1 MQYKPR
7 VDHGAGNGESNMSK
21 FQVGDVIENFGDL
34 DPINQI
40 TFGERFT
47 VTDCK
52 GGGVYFT
59 DSNGIV
65 RARPEGD
72 YKLIHRPEQTPP
84 ATITHEGYTYNRG
97 ERVVPEWV
105 KDGTWVVC
113 FINNELA
120 KISIKGDEIFLELKG
135 GEKGRIPNEDLIA
148 SFRPHTPEDYKWGD
162 WAMYEGKK
170 VFVMTSPDGHGLIA
184 VSGIGLNTILSN
196 WNFVRQHELT
206 PTFAP

>member
-7 VDHGAGNGESNMSK
+7 VDHGAGNGESEMSK
-21 FQVGDVIENFGDL
+21 FKVGDVIESVSDFCPMSGLSSGDVR
-34 DPINQI
+34 I
-40 TFGERFT
+40 

-52 GGGVYFT
+52 NGSVYFN
-59 DSNGIV
+59 DSDGIQ
-65 RARPEGD
+65 RYRPQIG

-105 KDGTWVVC
+105 KDGAWAIYLV
-113 FINNELA
+113 NNDLT
-120 KISIKGDEIFLELKG
+120 KISVKGDQIWTTLNG
-135 GEKGRIPNEDLIA
+135 GKTHLWAGNSMMEH
-148 SFRPHTPEDYKWGD
+148 FRPHTPEDYKWGD

-170 VFVMTSPDGHGLIA
+170 VFVMSYLGSDGVEISRPNIYKKALDGW
-184 VSGIGLNTILSN
+184 TIVQPSD
-196 WNFVRQHELT
+196 LT